1 MRGRERLS
9 ESAISNTSVRA
20 RTRMISTKRNDEA
33 ARPLEFYRT
42 LYDTVFNRGRCGG
55 VAGVGR
61 AEVDVVVVV
70 G

>member
-1 MRGRERLS
+1 
-9 ESAISNTSVRA
+9 
-20 RTRMISTKRNDEA
+20 MISTKRNDEA

-70 G
+70 VG